1 MAQRIDILSDD
12 RGLRACMD
20 GANVA
25 PEWREALMRAHS
37 IATLDDFVY
46 LVTATEW
53 EASIRDLVQ
62 GAGSPVKDNRIA
74 LARFKSAWEAGAAAL
89 KQAMNA
95 APSAQD
101 PDALLPETT
110 LQTLQRDFDKR
121 YNYRVEPFLD
131 PNDALRSRV
140 YREFKKKSMSI
151 IDIKKIKSVL
161 AQAVPKSHEAVA
173 LAGGLKLEFDTEAS
187 ASVKSVVEYFFQLK
201 ILAMAWAWSGNFITK
216 SKDNRDVLMIDLTTA
231 MAYPDVALHDAM
243 MYGKGSVLWISR
255 NDTATRGRMAT
266 LIRQGWAAGEALN
279 EALRLTHLE
288 WRSPALHGVVEE
300 PEPQAKKRAALPHE
314 ELEVVPKR
322 QRQLKS
328 DTFTTVSMA
337 KGGRKICKAWNDGR
351 GCAAGHK
358 CENLHCC
365 DVKTPSG
372 KACLS
377 TKHSRLQHNDAKE

>member
-1 MAQRIDILSDD
+1 MVSFAATPVTDLSTTCELWLQFVSSTGRVVMAQRIDILSDD

-121 YNYRVEPFLD
+121 YNYKVEPFLD
-131 PNDALRSRV
+131 PNDALDPVSSLQGVQEEVHEHHRHQEDQVCPRPSC
-140 YREFKKKSMSI
+140 
-151 IDIKKIKSVL
+151 
-161 AQAVPKSHEAVA
+161 AQVP
-173 LAGGLKLEFDTEAS
+173 
-187 ASVKSVVEYFFQLK
+187 
-201 ILAMAWAWSGNFITK
+201 
-216 SKDNRDVLMIDLTTA
+216 
-231 MAYPDVALHDAM
+231 
-243 MYGKGSVLWISR
+243 
-255 NDTATRGRMAT
+255 
-266 LIRQGWAAGEALN
+266 
-279 EALRLTHLE
+279 
-288 WRSPALHGVVEE
+288 
-300 PEPQAKKRAALPHE
+300 
-314 ELEVVPKR
+314 
-322 QRQLKS
+322 
-328 DTFTTVSMA
+328 
-337 KGGRKICKAWNDGR
+337 
-351 GCAAGHK
+351 
-358 CENLHCC
+358 
-365 DVKTPSG
+365 
-372 KACLS
+372 
-377 TKHSRLQHNDAKE
+377 

>member
-1 MAQRIDILSDD
+1 
-12 RGLRACMD
+12 
-20 GANVA
+20 
-25 PEWREALMRAHS
+25 
-37 IATLDDFVY
+37 
-46 LVTATEW
+46 
-53 EASIRDLVQ
+53 
-62 GAGSPVKDNRIA
+62 
-74 LARFKSAWEAGAAAL
+74 
-89 KQAMNA
+89 
-95 APSAQD
+95 
-101 PDALLPETT
+101 
-110 LQTLQRDFDKR
+110 
-121 YNYRVEPFLD
+121 
-131 PNDALRSRV
+131 
-140 YREFKKKSMSI
+140 
-151 IDIKKIKSVL
+151 
-161 AQAVPKSHEAVA
+161 
-173 LAGGLKLEFDTEAS
+173 
-187 ASVKSVVEYFFQLK
+187 
-201 ILAMAWAWSGNFITK
+201 
-216 SKDNRDVLMIDLTTA
+216 MIDLTTA

>member
-1 MAQRIDILSDD
+1 M
-12 RGLRACMD
+12 
-20 GANVA
+20 
-25 PEWREALMRAHS
+25 S
-37 IATLDDFVY
+37 IRSGGRPWCELTLDDFVY

-53 EASIRDLVQ
+53 EASLRDLVQ

-89 KQAMNA
+89 KQAMSA

-110 LQTLQRDFDKR
+110 LQTLQRDFEKR
-121 YNYRVEPFLD
+121 YNYKVEPFLD
-131 PNDALRSRV
+131 PNDALRSRI

-173 LAGGLKLEFDTEAS
+173 LAGGLKLEFDAETS

-216 SKDNRDVLMIDLTTA
+216 NKDKQDVLMIDLSTA
-231 MAYPDVALHDAM
+231 MAYPEVALHDAM

-255 NDTATRGRMAT
+255 NDTATRGRMAS
-266 LIRQGWAAGEALN
+266 L
-279 EALRLTHLE
+279 HPLE

-300 PEPQAKKRAALPHE
+300 PEPQVKKRAAPPGE
-314 ELEVVPKR
+314 TLESIPKR

-328 DTFTTVSMA
+328 DNFTTVSMA

-351 GCAAGHK
+351 GCTAGQK
-358 CENLHCC
+358 CDNLHVC
-365 DVKTPSG
+365 DVKLASG
-372 KACLS
+372 KGCLS
-377 TKHSRLQHNDAKE
+377 TKHSRLQHSDAKE